1 MGDFHMKRAYNKG
14 EKPKIAKKVSN
25 FEDHA
30 ENFYSDKTVHFY
42 NIGFHATYSAI
53 ATLQCNRALFLIS
66 VVFWKRKL
74 FL

>member
-1 MGDFHMKRAYNKG
+1 MGDFYMKRAYNKG
-14 EKPKIAKKVSN
+14 ARPKIKKKVSN

-42 NIGFHATYSAI
+42 NMGFHEIYSTI
-53 ATLQCNRALFLIS
+53 ITRQLFLIS
-66 VVFWKRKL
+66 VVFWGKNE

>member
-1 MGDFHMKRAYNKG
+1 MGDFHMNRTCNKG
-14 EKPKIAKKVSN
+14 ARPKFPKKVSN

-42 NIGFHATYSAI
+42 NMGFHAIYSI
-53 ATLQCNRALFLIS
+53 IVTLQRNRALFFIS
-66 VVFWKRKL
+66 VVFWEKNE